1 MCDLACEVAL
11 DSLVCALDAIHL
23 ATFLP
28 TRRELAGSNCRG
40 GAIRISADLAGK
52 RIADLKTLRHQRGSQ
67 VTAVQIERGAAR
79 TARDFLGFW
88 TDAALDRDQVARG
101 CCPD

>member
-1 MCDLACEVAL
+1 LAEYQIAYLHYGVSVVEAL
-11 DSLVCALDAIHL
+11 VLAKVILIGEALRLGRGLEDKPLIV
-23 ATFLP
+23 P
-28 TRRELAGSNCRG
+28 TPVQSGR
-40 GAIRISADLAGK
+40 
-52 RIADLKTLRHQRGSQ
+52 
-67 VTAVQIERGAAR
+67 VFTAVQIERGAAR